1 MCFVRILFAHGESF
15 GHHLMFENTM
25 RNSKAAVDPTNFD
38 WSLKPIII
46 FAGVLGM
53 RINIHQYEHQG
64 FKRLLMLIL
73 GFTLILI
80 NVTVNGT
87 SFYLCL
93 QSNLT
98 NSKMSWTLFVY
109 TTAEQICQLLFGV
122 GVNLTF
128 AVILLWTSY
137 WKVIWSTLEEIHNE
151 MNLSWQFHVKC
162 RKHYCLIV
170 ITYVLVIKEFY
181 DLFIYVNLFLR

>member
-1 MCFVRILFAHGESF
+1 
-15 GHHLMFENTM
+15 MFENTM
-25 RNSKAAVDPTNFD
+25 GNSKLAVAPVNFN

-64 FKRLLMLIL
+64 AKRLLMLIL
-73 GFTLILI
+73 GISFILI
-80 NVTVNGT
+80 NVTVNCT

-93 QSNLT
+93 ESNLT

-128 AVILLWTSY
+128 TVILLLTSY
-137 WKVIWSTLEEIHNE
+137 WKLIWSTLEEIHNE
-151 MNLSWQFHVKC
+151 MNLSRQFHVKC
-162 RKHYCLIV
+162 RNHYCLIV
-170 ITYVLVIKEFY
+170 VIYITVK
-181 DLFIYVNLFLR
+181 